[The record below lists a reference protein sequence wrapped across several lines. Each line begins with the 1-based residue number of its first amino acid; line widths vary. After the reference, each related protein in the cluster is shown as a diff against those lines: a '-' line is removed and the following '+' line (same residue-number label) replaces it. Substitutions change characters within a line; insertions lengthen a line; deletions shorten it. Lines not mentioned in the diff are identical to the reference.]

1 MTARFLRLFK
11 SDFEPGQNLYDRLLL
26 YLLLAFLISSF
37 LWLDKP
43 DRALIFD
50 EKYYVNVARNILKL
64 PHDPDVYS
72 DATPGMDPNREH
84 PFLAKG
90 IIAFSMIIF
99 GNNGWGWRTP
109 SVILGT
115 LALLAFYLL
124 AKKLSSNS
132 ELALFA
138 TSLLALSNLLFVHSR
153 IATLDVF
160 TLAFMLMGFYL
171 YVAGKTYLSAFFMA
185 LSTLSKLS
193 GLYGFAIVVI
203 FHYASLTLK
212 SRGLEKPDWR
222 ALLGWLEKYALT
234 YVASVIMLLTVFDWI
249 WVGYRNPLDHFSYM
263 YTYYNSLTRQTP
275 SGIESYPWQW
285 LVNEVVIPYLTV
297 NVDVRTDGKLIS
309 SRPVI
314 AFQGAINP
322 FIIFLAIPTIAYC
335 AYTTYKKAE
344 QTGMFAMIWFIISY
358 LPFYP
363 MSIISHRIMYL
374 FYFLPTLPSVCLA
387 IAYVFQDRRTDRV
400 VSLTYLFAVLLGC
413 VMLFPFKQVP

>member
-1 MTARFLRLFK
+1 
-11 SDFEPGQNLYDRLLL
+11 
-26 YLLLAFLISSF
+26 
-37 LWLDKP
+37 
-43 DRALIFD
+43 
-50 EKYYVNVARNILKL
+50 
-64 PHDPDVYS
+64 
-72 DATPGMDPNREH
+72 
-84 PFLAKG
+84 
-90 IIAFSMIIF
+90 
-99 GNNGWGWRTP
+99 
-109 SVILGT
+109 
-115 LALLAFYLL
+115 
-124 AKKLSSNS
+124 
-132 ELALFA
+132 
-138 TSLLALSNLLFVHSR
+138 
-153 IATLDVF
+153 
-160 TLAFMLMGFYL
+160 
-171 YVAGKTYLSAFFMA
+171 
-185 LSTLSKLS
+185 
-193 GLYGFAIVVI
+193 
-203 FHYASLTLK
+203 
-212 SRGLEKPDWR
+212 
-222 ALLGWLEKYALT
+222 
-234 YVASVIMLLTVFDWI
+234 
-249 WVGYRNPLDHFSYM
+249 M

-344 QTGMFAMIWFIISY
+344 QTSMFAMIWFIISY

-387 IAYVFQDRRTDRV
+387 IACVFQDRRTDRV